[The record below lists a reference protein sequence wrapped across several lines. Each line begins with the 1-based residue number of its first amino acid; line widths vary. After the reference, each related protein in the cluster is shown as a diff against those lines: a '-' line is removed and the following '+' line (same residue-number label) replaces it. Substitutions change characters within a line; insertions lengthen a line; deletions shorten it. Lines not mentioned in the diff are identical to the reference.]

1 MCAPPHRDS
10 KADGIICTPLED
22 LVVRVLTILVL
33 VLSLW
38 WNTIAKTACKRKH
51 LPGDLPKVSEVES
64 WTVTVGSMAAD
75 RQAWC

>member
-10 KADGIICTPLED
+10 KAEGIICALLED
-22 LVVRVLTILVL
+22 LVVRVLTVLVM

-38 WNTIAKTACKRKH
+38 WNIIAKTTCKRKH

-64 WTVTVGSMAAD
+64 WTVTVGSMEAD
-75 RQAWC
+75 RQVWC